1 MKLNQILINGQF
13 YDIQDKSLKDI
24 IVPNEVGGG

>member
-1 MKLNQILINGQF
+1 MKLNQILINGQI

-24 IVPNEVGGG
+24 IVPNEGGG